1 VGRKGRREIMAY
13 RLEGS
18 MLEVC
23 TCNAIC
29 PCWVG
34 QDPDGGTCEGIIAW
48 HFDKG
53 DVDGT
58 DVSGLTFAVAVNI
71 PGNALAGNW
80 CAHAF
85 VDDKATSVQEE
96 ALLATYTGKKG
107 GPVAD
112 LAQLIGEVVAVERAP
127 ITFEVE
133 KGKGQLKIGSAVD
146 AEMEAFIGATGENT
160 TLHDAAFSVIRN
172 APAYAG
178 MAPKLKASSPALG
191 LSLDIQGRSSVQ
203 GQFLFEA

>member
-1 VGRKGRREIMAY
+1 MSY
-13 RLEGS
+13 SLEGT

-34 QDPDGGTCEGIIAW
+34 QDPDGGTCRGVIAW
-48 HFDKG
+48 HFEKG
-53 DVDGT
+53 RVGNV
-58 DVSGLTFAVAVNI
+58 DVSGLTIAIAVFI

-80 CAHAF
+80 RAA
-85 VDDKATSVQEE
+85 VYLDDKATSDQERV
-96 ALLATYTGKKG
+96 LLDTYTGKMG

-112 LAQLIGEVVAVERAP
+112 LASLVGEVVSVERAP
-127 ITFEVE
+127 INFDVE
-133 KGKGQLKIGSAVD
+133 KGKGTLKIGTAVE
-146 AEMEAFIGATGENT
+146 AEMEVFVGATGERT

-178 MAPKLKASSPALG
+178 VAPKMKASCPSLG
-191 LSLDIQGRSSVQ
+191 LNLDLRGHSSVQ
-203 GQFLFEA
+203 GQFLFES

>member
-1 VGRKGRREIMAY
+1 VGE
-13 RLEGS
+13 
-18 MLEVC
+18 
-23 TCNAIC
+23 
-29 PCWVG
+29 
-34 QDPDGGTCEGIIAW
+34 DPDGGKCEGVLAW

-58 DVSGLTFAVAVNI
+58 SVSGLTFAVAVFI

-80 CAHAF
+80 RAVAF
-85 VDDKATSVQEE
+85 VDDKATPEQEQ

-112 LAQLIGEVVAVERAP
+112 LAQLIGEVVGVERAP
-127 ITFEVE
+127 ILFEVE
-133 KGKGQLKIGSAVD
+133 RGKGTLRIGTSVE
-146 AEMEAFIGATGENT
+146 AEMEAFVGATGERT

-178 MAPKLKASSPALG
+178 KAAKFKASSPALG
-191 LSLDIQGRSSVQ
+191 LNLDIKGHSSVQ
-203 GQFLFEA
+203 GQFLFEC

>member
-1 VGRKGRREIMAY
+1 MAY

-18 MLEVC
+18 LLEVC

-29 PCWVG
+29 PCWIG
-34 QDPDGGTCEGIIAW
+34 QDPDGGTCEGVMAW

-58 DVSGLTFAVAVNI
+58 PVTGLTFAVAVFI

-80 CAHAF
+80 RAVAF
-85 VDDKATSVQEE
+85 VDDKATPEQEE

-112 LAQLIGEVVAVERAP
+112 LAQLIGEVVGVERVP
-127 ITFEVE
+127 IAFEVE
-133 KGKGQLKIGSAVD
+133 RGKGTLKIGTAVD
-146 AEMEAFIGATGENT
+146 AEMEAFVGATGERT
-160 TLHDAAFSVIRN
+160 TLNDAAFSVIRN
-172 APAYAG
+172 APAYVG
-178 MAPKLKASSPALG
+178 RAPKFKASHQALG
-191 LSLDIQGRSSVQ
+191 LNLNLQNHSSVQ
-203 GQFLFEA
+203 GQFLFEC

>member
-1 VGRKGRREIMAY
+1 
-13 RLEGS
+13 
-18 MLEVC
+18 MLEAC

-34 QDPDGGTCEGIIAW
+34 QDPDGGICEGVIAW

-53 DVDGT
+53 AVDNI
-58 DVSGLTFAVAVNI
+58 DVSSLTIAIAVFI

-80 CAHAF
+80 RAA
-85 VDDKATSVQEE
+85 VYMDDKATPDQERV
-96 ALLATYTGKKG
+96 LLNTYTGKKG

-112 LAQLIGEVVAVERAP
+112 LASLVGDVVSVERAP
-127 ITFEVE
+127 ITFDVE
-133 KGKGQLKIGSAVD
+133 KGKGAFKIGTAVD
-146 AEMEAFIGATGENT
+146 AEMEVFVGATGEPT

-178 MAPKLKASSPALG
+178 FAPKMKVSCPGLG
-191 LSLDIQGRSSVQ
+191 LNLDLQGHSSVQ